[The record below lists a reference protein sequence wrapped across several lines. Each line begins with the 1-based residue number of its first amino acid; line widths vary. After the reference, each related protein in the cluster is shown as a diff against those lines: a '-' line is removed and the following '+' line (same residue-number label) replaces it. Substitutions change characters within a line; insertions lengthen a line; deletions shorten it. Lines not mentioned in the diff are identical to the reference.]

1 MEMFMWKETNGYHH
15 DQFACGYGKK
25 VPKMMSSRASPPIAL
40 GCIQHSISKMDTLA
54 GIAIKYGV
62 EEFRDENGTYK
73 SAFMH
78 VIFQYKL
85 PFKIIVD
92 RVLASASASASPD
105 LRSSVITEARSE
117 IHLSFPFTAATP
129 SICLPGALNVAAVSE
144 ELAARQ
150 QDGDA
155 GKPTGG
161 DSPLE
166 MEEKNGR
173 RYLAMQS
180 C

>member
-1 MEMFMWKETNGYHH
+1 MDPALSAPSFT
-15 DQFACGYGKK
+15 
-25 VPKMMSSRASPPIAL
+25 SPPFAYFAADCVSAL
-40 GCIQHSISKMDTLA
+40 LRALILHRCW
-54 GIAIKYGV
+54 
-62 EEFRDENGTYK
+62 
-73 SAFMH
+73 
-78 VIFQYKL
+78 
-85 PFKIIVD
+85 
-92 RVLASASASASPD
+92 VLASASASASPD

-173 RYLAMQS
+173 RYLAMQRCRFRLFLPPATDELECETVS
-180 C
+180 ETRVESA

>member
-1 MEMFMWKETNGYHH
+1 MDPALSAPSFT
-15 DQFACGYGKK
+15 
-25 VPKMMSSRASPPIAL
+25 SPPFAYFAADCVSAL
-40 GCIQHSISKMDTLA
+40 LRALILHRCW
-54 GIAIKYGV
+54 
-62 EEFRDENGTYK
+62 
-73 SAFMH
+73 
-78 VIFQYKL
+78 
-85 PFKIIVD
+85 
-92 RVLASASASASPD
+92 VLASASASASPD

-180 C
+180 QFTWRKR